1 MKEPAVQLPQ
11 IKIKEKPSHGKGE
24 AKTEFFRQNSVFCFE
39 IPGRQRETS
48 QKKPGFEEKSRFQSC
63 FFI

>member
-24 AKTEFFRQNSVFCFE
+24 AKTEFFRQNSVFGFE
-39 IPGRQRETS
+39 IPG
-48 QKKPGFEEKSRFQSC
+48 
-63 FFI
+63 